1 MKYRFGL
8 IGRNISYSFS
18 AEFFNKKFDK
28 QNISDAV
35 YEIFDLKEIEEV
47 QKIFRDKSLKGIN
60 VTIPYKEKIKKYLD
74 EISPEA
80 AEIGAVN
87 CISINQGIKKGYNT
101 DVYGFEESLKP
112 LLNKQ
117 HRAALILGSGGASKA
132 VAYVLRKL
140 EIDYKI
146 VSRKGEFS
154 YKNLNREIIENHQLI
169 INCTPLGTFPEINSK
184 PEIPYEFL
192 NSEHFLY
199 DLVYNPEQTLFL
211 TLAKSRGAQIKN
223 GLEMLK
229 LQAEKS
235 WEIWSHTL

>member
-1 MKYRFGL
+1 MKHRFGL

-140 EIDYKI
+140 GIDYKI
-146 VSRKGEFS
+146 VSRTGEIS

>member
-117 HRAALILGSGGASKA
+117 HRAALILGSGGASTA

-140 EIDYKI
+140 GIDYKI

>member
-1 MKYRFGL
+1 M
-8 IGRNISYSFS
+8 
-18 AEFFNKKFDK
+18 
-28 QNISDAV
+28 
-35 YEIFDLKEIEEV
+35 
-47 QKIFRDKSLKGIN
+47 
-60 VTIPYKEKIKKYLD
+60 
-74 EISPEA
+74 
-80 AEIGAVN
+80 
-87 CISINQGIKKGYNT
+87 
-101 DVYGFEESLKP
+101 
-112 LLNKQ
+112 LNKQ

-140 EIDYKI
+140 GIDYKI
-146 VSRKGEFS
+146 VSRTGEIS

>member
-1 MKYRFGL
+1 MKHRFGL

-140 EIDYKI
+140 GIDYKI
-146 VSRKGEFS
+146 VSRTGEIS
-154 YKNLNREIIENHQLI
+154 YKNLNPEIIENHQLI